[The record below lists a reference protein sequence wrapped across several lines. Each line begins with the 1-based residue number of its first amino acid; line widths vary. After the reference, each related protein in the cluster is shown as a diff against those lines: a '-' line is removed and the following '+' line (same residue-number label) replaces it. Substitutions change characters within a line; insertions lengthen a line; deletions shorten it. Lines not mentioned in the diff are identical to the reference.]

1 MSEIT
6 VAVYP
11 GTFDP
16 VTQGHLDIL
25 RRARRLFDQVICGV
39 GINPTKT
46 PLFSLEERV
55 EMLRESI
62 TWDPVGVQVDAFEGL
77 TVEFAQK
84 HGAKAIV
91 RGLRPLTD
99 IAFEFS
105 VDLVNAQIDPEIET
119 VFLATRQ
126 KFMYLSSSAVREAA
140 LIGHRVIPGSVTSF
154 VERRLREKLGF

>member
-16 VTQGHLDIL
+16 VTNGHLDIL
-25 RRARRLFDQVICGV
+25 RRARRVFDQVICGV
-39 GINPTKT
+39 GIHPTKT

-62 TWDPVGVQVDAFEGL
+62 DGDPVKVDAFEGL

-91 RGLRPLTD
+91 RGMRPLTD

-140 LIGHRVIPGSVTSF
+140 LIGKRVIPGSVTPF
-154 VERRLREKLGF
+154 VEGKLREKLGF